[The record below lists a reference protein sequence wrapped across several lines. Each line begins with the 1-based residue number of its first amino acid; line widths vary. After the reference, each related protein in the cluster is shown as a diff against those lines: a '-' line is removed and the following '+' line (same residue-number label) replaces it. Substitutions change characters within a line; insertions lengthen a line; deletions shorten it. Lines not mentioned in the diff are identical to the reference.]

1 MVYYEGDP
9 FGFERG
15 DIQAARI
22 CAILAEIH
30 RNRDMRLTPYE
41 VKDFMPDYGKASR
54 KQQTS
59 EEMLQ
64 MAKFITA
71 QMGGVID
78 LPNED

>member
-41 VKDFMPDYGKASR
+41 IKDFMPDYSKASR
-54 KQQTS
+54 RQQS
-59 EEMLQ
+59 PGDMLNL
-64 MAKFITA
+64 AKEITLA
-71 QMGGVID
+71 MGGTVN
-78 LPNED
+78 LPNGD